1 VTGENV
7 REVDNPYIK
16 IRECSEEDLA
26 TIRKM
31 ETDWADEDI
40 TYGQVA
46 ADLPELLKHLGRHF
60 LVAEAYGEVIGF
72 AYGSAHTSDGLAVIP
87 AGERYFEVDEL
98 YVAPERRGQGIG
110 GALLDDLLRR
120 SWEEGM
126 HRSLVYSA
134 TKDLES
140 ILRFYRKHGFRSWH
154 VRLFR

>member
-1 VTGENV
+1 MTGENA
-7 REVDNPYIK
+7 READTPDLT
-16 IRECSEEDLA
+16 IRECAEEDLD
-26 TIRKM
+26 TIRRM
-31 ETDWADEDI
+31 ETGWADEDI

-46 ADLPELLKHLGRHF
+46 ADRSELLKHLGGLF
-60 LVAEAYGEVIGF
+60 LVAEAGGEVIGF

-98 YVAPERRGQGIG
+98 YVAPELRGRGIG

-120 SWEEGM
+120 SREEGM
-126 HRSLVYSA
+126 ARSLVYSA

-140 ILRFYRKHGFRSWH
+140 ILRFYRKHGFKSWH